1 MVSIK
6 DYGAAGDGKTLDT
19 AAVQAAIDACAAAG
33 GGMVAVPEG
42 VFVCGTI
49 RLASHVHLWLELG
62 AVLKAT
68 EDLDAYASGLDT
80 TRGDLSIT
88 SAEQK
93 DCLIYARG
101 AEDISI
107 TGEGRV
113 IGNGQADWGSWWGI
127 RTPLEKRIGLLLFE
141 DCSNVSICGVS
152 FLYSEFWTLHLSRC
166 ENVEIDHVKIRNNY
180 HRLNTDG
187 IDPNSCKNVIIS
199 NCHIVA
205 GDDCIVA
212 KTADEKPTENM
223 TVCNCILETPNTAIK
238 IGTESRG
245 DFRDLHFDNCVIAGS
260 AVGIGIF
267 AKDGGVVERVTFSNI
282 SVRNRGLEAVKPVLP
297 LFIDIEKRD
306 PDSRVSKVRDISFQN
321 IQVESEMGALFQG
334 LPYQKLE
341 NISLSHITFRVPADR
356 SFAGRKKAVT
366 GRRTLLGQQ
375 DTVYI
380 QKPAYLSFAHINGLH
395 LDDITVVLEREGEVP
410 KAGFYFCDISRESL
424 GALKRVPERPAWT
437 LLRDEDRD
445 ENCLPG

>member
-1 MVSIK
+1 MFSVR

-19 AAVQAAIDACAAAG
+19 GAIQAAIDACAADG
-33 GGMVAVPEG
+33 GGIVVVPEG
-42 VFVCGTI
+42 VYSCATFQ
-49 RLASHVHLWLELG
+49 LYSHVHLRLELG
-62 AVLKAT
+62 AVIKAT
-68 EDLDAYASGLDT
+68 DDLDAYDCEKDT

-88 SAEQK
+88 SAEK
-93 DCLIYARG
+93 KECLIYASG
-101 AEDISI
+101 ADDISI
-107 TGEGRV
+107 TGEGK
-113 IGNGQADWGSWWGI
+113 ILGTGQEDWGSWWGI

-141 DCSNVSICGVS
+141 DCTNVSICDIS
-152 FLYSEFWTLHLSRC
+152 FLYSEFWTVHLSRC
-166 ENVEIDHVKIRNNY
+166 ENVEIDHVKILNNY

-245 DFRDLHFDNCVIAGS
+245 DFRDLHFDNCVIAGA

-282 SVRNRGLEAVKPVLP
+282 SIKNRGLEDVKPTLP
-297 LFIDIEKRD
+297 LFVDIEKRD
-306 PDSRVSKVRDISFQN
+306 ADSRVSKVRDIIYSN
-321 IQVESEMGALFQG
+321 IQIESEMGALFQG

-356 SFAGRKKAVT
+356 SFAERTKAVT
-366 GRRTLLGQQ
+366 GRRTLRNQQ
-375 DTVYI
+375 DTIYI
-380 QKPAYLSFAHINGLH
+380 QKPAYMSFAHIDGLY
-395 LDDITVVLEREGEVP
+395 LNDITVILEKEETD
-410 KAGFYFCDISRESL
+410 KAAFYFSDIARESF
-424 GALKRVPERPAWT
+424 GALHRVPVRSAR
-437 LLRDEDRD
+437 LIMRDEDVD
-445 ENCLPG
+445 ENCLSE

>member
-1 MVSIK
+1 M
-6 DYGAAGDGKTLDT
+6 
-19 AAVQAAIDACAAAG
+19 
-33 GGMVAVPEG
+33 
-42 VFVCGTI
+42 
-49 RLASHVHLWLELG
+49 
-62 AVLKAT
+62 
-68 EDLDAYASGLDT
+68 
-80 TRGDLSIT
+80 
-88 SAEQK
+88 
-93 DCLIYARG
+93 
-101 AEDISI
+101 
-107 TGEGRV
+107 
-113 IGNGQADWGSWWGI
+113 
-127 RTPLEKRIGLLLFE
+127 
-141 DCSNVSICGVS
+141 SICGVS

-212 KTADEKPTENM
+212 KTTDEKPTENM

-282 SVRNRGLEAVKPVLP
+282 SVRNRGLEEVKPVLP

-380 QKPAYLSFAHINGLH
+380 QKPAYLSFAHIDGLH
-395 LDDITVVLEREGEVP
+395 LDDITVVLEREGEAP
-410 KAGFYFCDISRESL
+410 KAGFCSVSYTHLTLPTTASDVY
-424 GALKRVPERPAWT
+424 KRQ
-437 LLRDEDRD
+437 DEDRD
-445 ENCLPG
+445 ENCLPS

>member
-1 MVSIK
+1 MFSIR
-6 DYGAAGDGKTLDT
+6 DYGASGDGKILDT
-19 AAVQAAIDACAAAG
+19 AAIQAAIDACAAAG
-33 GGMVAVPEG
+33 GGIVVVPEG
-42 VFVCGTI
+42 VYSCGTFQ
-49 RLASHVHLWLELG
+49 LYSHVHLRLELG
-62 AVLKAT
+62 AVIKAT
-68 EDLDAYASGLDT
+68 DDLDAYTEKKDT

-88 SAEQK
+88 SAKEK
-93 DCLIYARG
+93 DCLIYASG
-101 AEDISI
+101 ADDISV
-107 TGEGRV
+107 TGEGKIV
-113 IGNGQADWGSWWGI
+113 GNGQEDWGSWWGI

-141 DCSNVSICGVS
+141 ECTNVSICGVS
-152 FLYSEFWTLHLSRC
+152 FLYSEFWTVHLSCC
-166 ENVEIDHVKIRNNY
+166 ENVEIDHIKILNNY

-245 DFRDLHFDNCVIAGS
+245 DFRDLHFDNCVIAGA

-267 AKDGGVVERVTFSNI
+267 AKDGGVIERVTLSNI
-282 SVRNRGLEAVKPVLP
+282 SIQNRGLEEVKPTLP

-306 PDSRVSKVRDISFQN
+306 ADSKVSKVRDIIYSN
-321 IQVESEMGALFQG
+321 IQIESEMGALFQG

-341 NISLSHITFRVPADR
+341 NISLSHITFRVPNDR
-356 SFAGRKKAVT
+356 SFEERTKAVT
-366 GRRTLLGQQ
+366 GRRSLRNQQ

-380 QKPAYLSFAHINGLH
+380 RKPAYMSFAHIDGLY
-395 LDDITVVLEREGEVP
+395 LNDITVTLEKEDSD
-410 KAGFYFCDISRESL
+410 KAAFYFCDITRENSA
-424 GALKRVPERPAWT
+424 ALSRVPERPAR
-437 LLRDEDRD
+437 LIMRDEDAD
-445 ENCLPG
+445 ENCLAE